1 MHRLAADE
9 EVLRVVSMPSSTS
22 SSTPADTSV
31 GNTTSR
37 LKEKLRQLP
46 HRPGV
51 YLMKDRFGS
60 ILYVGKAKDL
70 KKRAS

>member
-1 MHRLAADE
+1 
-9 EVLRVVSMPSSTS
+9 MPSSDPSLNAPETS
-22 SSTPADTSV
+22 TGGAA
-31 GNTTSR
+31 SR

-60 ILYVGKAKDL
+60 ILYIGKAKDL
-70 KKRAS
+70 KKRASSLGIAVRVRPM